1 MEKYDVVIIGGGVS
15 GLSCAITLGSAAAK
29 ESVAADKKTL
39 VIDAGSSHLKIAQVY
54 NVPGIEP
61 GTKGTDLLA
70 TLAEQA
76 NGYHENVTLKE
87 GNVTKVGGSTG
98 AFTVETEAGE
108 SFEAATL
115 VFANGMATIA
125 VEGIG
130 ASVVDH
136 IRAPR
141 PGMVMI
147 ENDNGKIGEGKY
159 VTGCAAGATS
169 MFAAAA
175 GYGAQTG
182 TDIISEWTGKYTV
195 IHDVAK
201 KG

>member
-1 MEKYDVVIIGGGVS
+1 MANYDVVIIGGGVS

-29 ESVAADKKTL
+29 EAVAADKKIL
-39 VIDAGSSHLKIAQVY
+39 VIDAGASHLKIAQVF
-54 NVPGIEP
+54 NVPGIKP
-61 GTKGTDLLA
+61 GTVGTELLA
-70 TLAEQA
+70 SLADQA
-76 NGYHENVTLKE
+76 NAYENVTLTT
-87 GNVTKVGGSTG
+87 GNVTKVAGDVG
-98 AFTVETEAGE
+98 AYTISTEAGE
-108 SFEAATL
+108 NYEAGL
-115 VFANGMATIA
+115 IVFANGMATIN

-130 ASVVDH
+130 ADVVDH
-136 IRAPR
+136 VRAPR

-147 ENDNGKIGEGKY
+147 QNENGKIDDGKY

-182 TDIISEWTGKYTV
+182 TDIISAWIGKYTV